1 MRAASAALRDTSPGA
16 AADSTVVGH
25 GEDQAQAGSLRDT
38 RATVAAPLPD
48 DSIAR
53 RLAELAATLRKA
65 GQIAE
70 SLSRDAQIHLA
81 DARDQ
86 SVMDDVAE
94 ASRATPAKPEAPAL
108 PRLLTV
114 SDLARLLRLDE
125 RTVRRRRRE
134 GSIPPA
140 IDIGGSLRW
149 RPSEI
154 EAWLDERR
162 EGAA

>member
-1 MRAASAALRDTSPGA
+1 MRAAAATLRHTSPEA

-25 GEDQAQAGSLRDT
+25 GEDQAPAGSLRDT

-48 DSIAR
+48 APIAR

-94 ASRATPAKPEAPAL
+94 DTRPAPGERGVPAI
-108 PRLLTV
+108 PNLLTV